1 AGTAPLRRDTPGGGR
16 AEKIAG
22 EPWIPE
28 GDEPITLASGRLFH
42 PDRSVVPLV
51 FARQRLLEK
60 HPGPPKVLIA
70 SNPGDGL
77 PLLET
82 FSRNTAR
89 ELSNA
94 GYQVT
99 AKFGQEQV
107 TGPAIRGALPEHDI
121 FLGEGHYRTL
131 IDSFEMSKG
140 TEPLRASLI
149 FLQSCLALNPTEG
162 GLLLDRGAVAV
173 IGSPNRTYSGSGGAF
188 SLAFFNSLAYDGRP
202 VGASMR
208 HAKNF
213 LLCYS
218 ELKGKRLGGAAKLSG
233 P

>member
-77 PLLET
+77 PMLET

-99 AKFGQEQV
+99 AQFGAEQV
-107 TGPAIRGALPEHDI
+107 TGPGIRAAVPQHDI
-121 FLGEGHYRTL
+121 FLWEGHYRTL
-131 IDSFEMSKG
+131 VDNFEMPKW
-140 TEPLRASLI
+140 TEPLRPSLI
-149 FLQSCLALNPTEG
+149 FLQSCLALNVDEG
-162 GLLLDRGAVAV
+162 GLLLDRGAVALV
-173 IGSPNRTYSGSGGAF
+173 GSPNRTYSGSGG
-188 SLAFFNSLAYDGRP
+188 SLTLAFFGSLAYDGRT
-202 VGASMR
+202 VGGSMR

-213 LLCYS
+213 LLAYS
-218 ELKGKRLGGAAKLSG
+218 ELKA
-233 P
+233 